1 MTRTCAECRAMLT
14 GSPAPRANL
23 AGSFSAVGQRS
34 SGGPSWNLDES
45 ATGRLRLS
53 EMEILAREDRRNG
66 AAGRD
71 WPKARTWKAMSGQA
85 STVSSRMREA
95 YTDQVRPSA
104 RPAPHA
110 PHAAA
115 SQAVRRQGKFR
126 NRYALLLAQYQESS
140 GVIQR
145 LQAARPPAAPAPPR
159 PCTAA
164 AARRP
169 RARAPHAA
177 PGAAK
182 GLTPGGAAGRADR
195 EQGPGDRAR
204 RGAAARARRARRRA
218 PRGSGAARAAHAGAA
233 GPCRVAGVRGGA
245 RAAARGTRARG
256 AGTPPPPPPPPPPVL
271 TGHVSSFTPYQSD
284 TPRPSGAGAGW
295 PGRGAALARD
305 GRAARRAGD
314 VGAVPQRRGGR
325 RCAGCGGRARA
336 RRRGAPPP
344 PPPLVISGHVASLTP
359 Y

>member
-256 AGTPPPPPPPPPPVL
+256 AGTPPPPRPPPPCTNWTRLVLHPVPIGHAAPLRCGSWMAGPRGCARAGRTRCAARGRCRCSAAKTRRTQMRWLRRPSARSPTRRPPPPPP
-271 TGHVSSFTPYQSD
+271 
-284 TPRPSGAGAGW
+284 PS
-295 PGRGAALARD
+295 
-305 GRAARRAGD
+305 
-314 VGAVPQRRGGR
+314 
-325 RCAGCGGRARA
+325 
-336 RRRGAPPP
+336 
-344 PPPLVISGHVASLTP
+344 
-359 Y
+359 